1 VQGTLQFANR
11 CRNVRNNPRVNYVA
25 STEADKDK
33 RIKRLLEEIAAL
45 RSRIAQLENGGG
57 GGAGGVGSGGIG
69 SPQQQQA
76 QIVQIL
82 QQLGIEA
89 TATDEGDIRLSDGTV
104 LDMGISSPFSARP
117 LERMSYTIGPGARGV
132 NAREVQELRR
142 ELKMAEENQKALKT
156 KVHEVSACT
165 TNMRGRR
172 PAHFHWRIAA

>member
-1 VQGTLQFANR
+1 MQGTLQFANR

-45 RSRIAQLENGGG
+45 RAKIAQLEGGG
-57 GGAGGVGSGGIG
+57 GGFGGGGMG

-89 TATDEGDIRLSDGTV
+89 SATEEGEIRLSDGTV
-104 LDMGISSPFSARP
+104 LDMGVSSPFSARP

-132 NAREVQELRR
+132 NAREVQELKR
-142 ELKMAEENQKALKT
+142 ELKMAEEEQKALKT
-156 KVHEVSACT
+156 KLHEVSP
-165 TNMRGRR
+165 RGHTSTVADSDVLTRE
-172 PAHFHWRIAA
+172 